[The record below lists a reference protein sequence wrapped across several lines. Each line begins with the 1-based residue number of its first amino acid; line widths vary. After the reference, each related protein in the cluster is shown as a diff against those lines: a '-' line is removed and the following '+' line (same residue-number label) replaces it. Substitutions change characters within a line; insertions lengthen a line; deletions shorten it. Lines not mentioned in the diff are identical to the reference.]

1 MGEEVLEEWGV
12 GEFLVQKC
20 EIGIGGIHYHVFSDT
35 LNGKQIADR
44 LEKYIEKLAKERGW
58 KRYDHVFSVDWKDN
72 KKLRSQVGIYVPK
85 RGGFPP
91 VGYRLHINIFDREF
105 KEQDLNDI
113 LLELTKE
120 RDKHRKTKLAV

>member
-20 EIGIGGIHYHVFSDT
+20 DIGRGGNLHYHVFSDA

-44 LEKYIEKLAKERGW
+44 LEKYIDKLAEERGW
-58 KRYDHVFSVDWKDN
+58 KKYNYIFSVDWKDN
-72 KKLRSQVGIYVPK
+72 EKKRSQVGIYVPK
-85 RGGFPP
+85 RFSYE
-91 VGYRLHINIFDREF
+91 YRLHINIFDREF
-105 KEQDLNDI
+105 TEQDLNDI

-120 RDKHRKTKLAV
+120 RDKHRKTKPAV